1 MSWKIV
7 ALISLLYFAV
17 FAALDIAGANAQDVA
32 QTQQEDSVLNP
43 SDVKKEDVK
52 DEASLSP
59 TAQILLQDWEGPFGG
74 VPPWRAVD
82 PRDFEPALDAAMAL
96 ELKDVD
102 AINANPEPP
111 TFENTIVALE
121 KSGQALQ
128 RLASMYYVHT
138 SNLNVGPMPDI
149 ESAVEPKL
157 TKHHDAITQNSKLFE
172 RVKRVFDSPSSGWSV
187 PQQRLVEKIYKRFV
201 RQGAQLEEADKAKL
215 SAINIELAGLFTQF
229 SQNVLAEEAL
239 TIEITDSD
247 QLAGLPES
255 VVDGLAVT
263 AGTAGTAGTGGD
275 GAGSGDEV
283 ATKWVVT
290 NTRSSMEPVLT
301 YADDRGLR
309 ERVWRAYYSRCDN
322 GGEHDNNAIISAILK
337 LRAQR
342 AELLGYPTHAHWR
355 LEPQMAKTPE
365 NAMRLMMSIWPKAV
379 ARVKEEVAAM
389 QAVADSENEGSENE
403 GIKIEAWDYR
413 YYAEKVRKAKY
424 DLDFNEVK
432 PYLQLEKLREGMM
445 WAAGDVFDLEFAE
458 VDSVAVFHP
467 DVRVWEVKRGGQF
480 IGLWY
485 FDPFARNGKKSGA
498 WMTDY
503 REQSNMGVAIAP
515 LVSNNSNFVKG
526 KPGEPVLIS
535 WDDAVTLFHEF
546 GHALHGLCS
555 DCKYPS
561 QSGTSVARDF
571 VEFPSQLF
579 ESWLATPEML
589 SKYALHCET
598 GQPLPVELRRK
609 IEAADKFNQ
618 GFATVEYMAS
628 ALVDMKLHLAGNVNI
643 DPDEFERKT
652 LAELGM
658 PDEIVMRHRTPHFSH
673 VFSGDSYS
681 AGYYSY
687 LWAEALT
694 ADAAEAFEAA
704 GSFYDQETS
713 KRLYETIFSIG
724 DTRDPAEAFESFR
737 GRGLDAGA
745 LFRKRGFPVGVE

>member
-1 MSWKIV
+1 MSSKNGEIGV
-7 ALISLLYFAV
+7 LLLIAALQVFDCGTKV
-17 FAALDIAGANAQDVA
+17 FA
-32 QTQQEDSVLNP
+32 QTDKQESSMNT
-43 SDVKKEDVK
+43 SQTSET
-52 DEASLSP
+52 ELSP
-59 TAQILLQDWEGPFGG
+59 TGKILLQDWDGPFGG
-74 VPPWRAVD
+74 VPPWRSVD
-82 PRDFEPALDAAMAL
+82 PRDFESAMNAAMAL
-96 ELKDVD
+96 EIEDVN
-102 AINANPEPP
+102 AITSNPEPP
-111 TFENTIVALE
+111 TFDNTIVALE

-149 ESAVEPKL
+149 EAAIEPKL
-157 TKHHDAITQNSKLFE
+157 TEHQDAITQNADLFA
-172 RVKRVFDSPSSGWSV
+172 RVKQVYDSQDARWSV
-187 PQQRLVEKIYKRFV
+187 AERRLVDKIYKSFV
-201 RQGAQLEEADKAKL
+201 RQGAQLDEADKAKL
-215 SAINIELAGLFTQF
+215 SAINVELSGLFTQF
-229 SQNVLAEEAL
+229 SQNVLAEEET
-239 TIEITDSD
+239 TIEIIDKA

-255 VVDGLAVT
+255 VIDGLAVT
-263 AGTAGTAGTGGD
+263 ETAGEAEGD
-275 GAGSGDEV
+275 
-283 ATKWVVT
+283 ATKAKWVVT

-309 ERVWRAYYSRCDN
+309 EKVWRAYYSRCDN

-342 AELLGYPTHAHWR
+342 AELLGYATHAHWR
-355 LEPQMAKTPE
+355 LEPQMAKNPE
-365 NAMRLMMSIWPKAV
+365 NAMHLMMSIWPKAV
-379 ARVKEEVAAM
+379 TRVKEEVAAM
-389 QAVADSENEGSENE
+389 QAVADSENA

-413 YYAEKVRKAKY
+413 YYAEKVRKAQY
-424 DLDFNEVK
+424 DLDFDQVK

-445 WAAGDVFDLEFAE
+445 WAAGETFGFEFE
-458 VDSVAVFHP
+458 PVDNVPVFHP
-467 DVRVWEVKRGGQF
+467 DVRVWAVKRDGKF
-480 IGLWY
+480 VGLWY
-485 FDPFARNGKKSGA
+485 FDPFARTGKRSGA

-503 REQSNMGVAIAP
+503 REQSNMGEAIAP
-515 LVSNNSNFVKG
+515 LVSNNSNFIKG

-555 DCKYPS
+555 ECEYPS

-571 VEFPSQLF
+571 VEFPSQLY
-579 ESWLATPEML
+579 ESWLMTPQML
-589 SKYALHCET
+589 SKYALHAET
-598 GQPLPVELRRK
+598 GKPLPEELQQK

-618 GFATVEYMAS
+618 GFATVEYLAS

-673 VFSGDSYS
+673 IFSGDSYS

-694 ADAAEAFEAA
+694 ADAAEAFEEA
-704 GSFYDQETS
+704 GSFYDPPTS

-724 DTRDPAEAFESFR
+724 DTRDPEQAFESFR
-737 GRGLDAGA
+737 GRSLDAGA
-745 LFRKRGFPVGVE
+745 LFRKRGFATEEK

>member
-1 MSWKIV
+1 MSWKRTV
-7 ALISLLYFAV
+7 VGLLLISSSIIAASVWGFHARSSSAQSAV
-17 FAALDIAGANAQDVA
+17 QTQA
-32 QTQQEDSVLNP
+32 QTKKK
-43 SDVKKEDVK
+43 DVKLNSSVDQK
-52 DEASLSP
+52 SGLSGSAK
-59 TAQILLQDWEGPFGG
+59 TLLQDWDGPFGG
-74 VPPWRAVD
+74 VPPWRSVD
-82 PRDFEPALDAAMAL
+82 PKDFESAFDAAMAM
-96 ELKDVD
+96 EIEDVD
-102 AINANPEPP
+102 AITGNSSEP

-121 KSGQALQ
+121 KSGAALD

-149 ESAVEPKL
+149 EAAIEPKL
-157 TKHHDAITQNSKLFE
+157 TKHHDAITQNAQLFA
-172 RVKRVFDSPSSGWSV
+172 RVEKVFENGDADWTV
-187 PQQRLVEKIYKRFV
+187 AQRRLVDKIYQSLV
-201 RQGAQLEEADKAKL
+201 RRGARLSNDQKQQLSKF
-215 SAINIELAGLFTQF
+215 NVELAGLFTQF
-229 SQNVLAEEAL
+229 SQNVLAEEEL
-239 TIEITDSD
+239 TIEIDD
-247 QLAGLPES
+247 VAQLAGLPES
-255 VVDGLAVT
+255 VIAGLAQT
-263 AGTAGTAGTGGD
+263 TGGSD
-275 GAGSGDEV
+275 GSSAE
-283 ATKWVVT
+283 AEENRKWVIV

-309 ERVWRAYYSRCDN
+309 EKVWRAYYSRCDN

-342 AELLGYPTHAHWR
+342 AELLGYATHAHWR

-365 NAMRLMMSIWPKAV
+365 AAMQLMMSIWPKAV

-389 QAVADSENEGSENE
+389 QTVADTEGA
-403 GIKIEAWDYR
+403 GFKIEAWDYR
-413 YYAEKVRKAKY
+413 YYAEKVRKSKY

-445 WAAGDVFDLEFAE
+445 WAAGEVFALKFEQVE
-458 VDSVAVFHP
+458 SVPVFHP
-467 DVRVWEVKRGGQF
+467 DVRVWEVKRDGQF
-480 IGLWY
+480 VGLWY
-485 FDPFARNGKKSGA
+485 FDPFARTGKRSGA

-503 REQSNMGVAIAP
+503 REQSNMGVAVAP

-555 DCKYPS
+555 ACDYPS

-571 VEFPSQLF
+571 VEFPSQLY
-579 ESWLATPEML
+579 ESWLTTPEML
-589 SKYALHCET
+589 AKYAVHCET
-598 GQPLPVELRRK
+598 GEPLPAELRRK

-628 ALVDMKLHLAGNVNI
+628 ALVDMKLHLAGNVDI
-643 DPDEFERKT
+643 DPAEFERST

-658 PDEIVMRHRTPHFSH
+658 PDEVVMRHRTPHFSH

-694 ADAAEAFEAA
+694 ADAAEAFEEA
-704 GSFYDQETS
+704 GGFYDEETS
-713 KRLYETIFSIG
+713 RRLHETIFSIG
-724 DTRDPAEAFESFR
+724 DTRDPAEAFERFR

-745 LFRKRGFPVGVE
+745 LFRKRGFAEVGEK